1 MGKQVCGQQA
11 KIQAKRTWTLIIKGR
26 EFFLF
31 WALIHVNVL
40 GQPNRGKLKTHSI
53 KNANGRTVKDDS
65 MRGQIETGLTVKEK
79 CKICA
84 GIDEIGLATKLM
96 TRTSPKNISNN
107 DEGLV
112 ACNR

>member
-1 MGKQVCGQQA
+1 MKGKDTGKQVCGQQA

-65 MRGQIETGLTVKEK
+65 MRG
-79 CKICA
+79 
-84 GIDEIGLATKLM
+84 
-96 TRTSPKNISNN
+96 
-107 DEGLV
+107 
-112 ACNR
+112 